1 MFGQKRQMT
10 YCKYLA
16 GLFLLIPGL
25 VYAAENSQLQDF
37 TSHWGGIICV
47 IVFCFAYSLVIA
59 EEAIHMRKSKP
70 VMVAAGVIW
79 IIVAFVYAQSGD
91 THTAEQAVR
100 HNLLEFTELFLFLM
114 VAMTYINTMEDRGVF
129 DALRSWLVSKGFSFR
144 TIFCLTG
151 VIAFVLSPIADNLT
165 TALLMATVVM
175 AVGKTNTDF
184 IVLACINVVVA
195 ANAGG
200 AFSPFGDITTLMV
213 WQKGELVSFQ
223 QFFYL
228 FVPSLVNWLVP
239 AAIIFFFI
247 PSGFP
252 DAIDEHAKMK
262 QGAFVVMGLF
272 LFTITLAVCL
282 HSFLH
287 LPPVI
292 GMMTG
297 LGLLKLY
304 GYYLKM
310 RSHMSINLGVGALG
324 AESLENDNQKIDS
337 EQQTQH
343 FNVFKKLANIEWDT
357 LMFFYGVMLCV
368 GGLGTLG
375 YLELISGLM
384 YDDLGPTTANILV
397 GFLSAI
403 IDNIPVMFAV
413 LSMLPEM
420 DLGQWLLVT
429 LTAGVG
435 GSMLS
440 VGSAAGIAVMGQ
452 ARGIYTF
459 GAHLK
464 WSWAI
469 LLGYIAAIWTHI
481 MLNSQLFQ

>member
-1 MFGQKRQMT
+1 MLDKKRQMT
-10 YCKYLA
+10 YCKYLT

-59 EEAIHMRKSKP
+59 EEVIHMRKSKP
-70 VMVAAGVIW
+70 VMVAAGIIW

-91 THTAEQAVR
+91 THTAGQVVR
-100 HNLLEFTELFLFLM
+100 DNLLEFVELFLFLL

-129 DALRSWLVSKGFSFR
+129 DALRSWLVSKGFSFK

-151 VIAFVLSPIADNLT
+151 VIAFVVSPIADNLT
-165 TALLMATVVM
+165 TALLMATIVM

-184 IVLACINVVVA
+184 VVLACINVVVA

-213 WQKGELVSFQ
+213 WQKGGLVTFQ

-239 AAIIFFFI
+239 AAIIFFFV

-252 DAIDEHAKMK
+252 DAIDDHAEMK
-262 QGAFVVMGLF
+262 KGALIVIGLF
-272 LFTITLAVCL
+272 LFTISLAVCL
-282 HSFLH
+282 HTFLH

-297 LGLLKLY
+297 LGLLNLY

-310 RSHMSINLGVGALG
+310 RSRKIIGPGVGALG
-324 AESLENDNQKIDS
+324 VELLDNDNLQMDP
-337 EQQTQH
+337 EQQTAH
-343 FNVFKKLANIEWDT
+343 FDVYRKLAGIEWDT

-368 GGLGTLG
+368 GGLGVLG
-375 YLELISGLM
+375 YLELMSGFM
-384 YDDLGPTTANILV
+384 YDDLGATTANILV

-413 LSMLPEM
+413 L
-420 DLGQWLLVT
+420 
-429 LTAGVG
+429 
-435 GSMLS
+435 
-440 VGSAAGIAVMGQ
+440 
-452 ARGIYTF
+452 
-459 GAHLK
+459 
-464 WSWAI
+464 
-469 LLGYIAAIWTHI
+469 
-481 MLNSQLFQ
+481 

>member
-1 MFGQKRQMT
+1 MLDKKRQMT
-10 YCKYLA
+10 YCKYLT

-25 VYAAENSQLQDF
+25 VYAAENGQLQDF

-47 IVFCFAYSLVIA
+47 IVFCFAYCLVIV
-59 EEAIHMRKSKP
+59 EEVIHMRKSKP
-70 VMVAAGVIW
+70 VMVAAGIIW

-91 THTAEQAVR
+91 THTAGQAVR
-100 HNLLEFTELFLFLM
+100 HNLLEFVELFLFLL
-114 VAMTYINTMEDRGVF
+114 VAMTYINIMEDRGVF

-151 VIAFVLSPIADNLT
+151 VIAFVVSPIADNLT
-165 TALLMATVVM
+165 TALLMATIVM

-184 IVLACINVVVA
+184 VILACINVVVA

-213 WQKGELVSFQ
+213 WQKGGLVAFQ

-239 AAIIFFFI
+239 AAIIFFFV
-247 PSGFP
+247 PPGFP
-252 DAIDEHAKMK
+252 DAIDEHAEMK
-262 QGAFVVMGLF
+262 KGALIVIGLF
-272 LFTITLAVCL
+272 LFTISLAVCL
-282 HSFLH
+282 HTFLH

-297 LGLLKLY
+297 LGLLNLY

-310 RSHMSINLGVGALG
+310 RSRKIIGPGVGALG
-324 AESLENDNQKIDS
+324 VELLENGNLQMDP
-337 EQQTQH
+337 EQQTAH
-343 FNVFKKLANIEWDT
+343 FDVYRKLANIEWDT

-368 GGLGTLG
+368 GGLGILG
-375 YLELISGLM
+375 YLELISGFM
-384 YDDLGPTTANILV
+384 YDDLGATTANILV

-413 LSMLPEM
+413 LSMLPDM

-435 GSMLS
+435 GSLLS

-459 GAHLK
+459 WAHLK

-469 LLGYIAAIWTHI
+469 LLGYAAAIWMHI
-481 MLNSQLFQ
+481 FLNSHLFE